1 MRRGPLTVAG
11 HAACRRAC
19 YDFADDAGG
28 TNACK
33 GFAYLPYETSQ
44 GECWAYFGG
53 DEIDGGGG
61 GERRARADRR
71 PLRVLLD
78 VADVAAR
85 LLHDLDDRRRARHR
99 PARVVD
105 PRPDHLRRR
114 HFHLLLQCL
123 LSFVFVLGC
132 GCGPAMWRR
141 TRPLTDAELV
151 ELKATV
157 ATAVA
162 SQAHMYDFS
171 MALHAA
177 WELDC
182 GEQRAAFDALRAE
195 WAAQT
200 PPRESNV
207 RQLFHGT
214 RMENAHGI
222 VTGGF
227 RLPRH
232 SGMFGK
238 GLYFADTP
246 LKSLQYTGISWG
258 WRYMLVCEVEL
269 GNSKTQRGAKD
280 VKKEDLERGWL
291 PSVMGQRSFQSVTAA
306 TGLGGVRVPEYVVY
320 DAAQAVPKYL
330 LAVSE
335 VRPSDPRALKPDG
348 DVKVGD
354 LTALIEMGFPEEAAK
369 AALRK
374 AKGDVSRAAE
384 TLARDAE
391 REVASTAAA
400 AAQSTLSRELAHLP
414 AAVRKLYT
422 EGVVMAQ
429 PGWLRES
436 RRRYKIDPSRACLVE
451 TGVNKG
457 RFKAH
462 YPLEMLCKIEADP
475 SDPATLQLALADG
488 LGKRKPLAL
497 SVEAYGGRSTGPQ
510 RAADQRDLMLETLLG
525 LRARLPSSATPDAEP
540 PSNYWADESR
550 HLARTPPSATDRQKP
565 LGMGRLGG
573 VAARVAHRPPRRRRP
588 RRLTVIRTAARAAAG
603 EVDAS
608 APCRR

>member
-1 MRRGPLTVAG
+1 MRSQKSVVLHEPFASPGDAAPKRKDGYQPLDGEPTPRHGFLLLALVATFVALLFLPEFRRGLGVLALLAVDRPGVHAAARRHALPAPHVRRHVLLAANNGALNWNTAAYLQALGAAVLALIGGPLIASIAHHRVLSFELPEASVAVPVVRVIGLSGFVGAGWCRDAAGDEPWMRRGPLTVAG

-53 DEIDGGGG
+53 DETTAVAAGSDGP
-61 GERRARADRR
+61 APIADRFECFSTSPTW
-71 PLRVLLD
+71 PLAFSTISMTVGGPVTVPLEWWTLGLTIF
-78 VADVAAR
+78 VAATSI
-85 LLHDLDDRRRARHR
+85 
-99 PARVVD
+99 
-105 PRPDHLRRR
+105 
-114 HFHLLLQCL
+114 FLLQCL

-280 VKKEDLERGWL
+280 DKKEDLERGWL
-291 PSVMGQRSFQSVTAA
+291 PTVMGQRSFQSVTAA

-320 DAAQAVPKYL
+320 DASQAVPKYL

-354 LTALIEMGFPEEAAK
+354 LKALIEMGFPEEAAK
-369 AALRK
+369 AALRRPR
-374 AKGDVSRAAE
+374 AMCRARPRRSRAMP
-384 TLARDAE
+384 
-391 REVASTAAA
+391 S
-400 AAQSTLSRELAHLP
+400 
-414 AAVRKLYT
+414 VR
-422 EGVVMAQ
+422 
-429 PGWLRES
+429 W
-436 RRRYKIDPSRACLVE
+436 
-451 TGVNKG
+451 
-457 RFKAH
+457 
-462 YPLEMLCKIEADP
+462 
-475 SDPATLQLALADG
+475 
-488 LGKRKPLAL
+488 
-497 SVEAYGGRSTGPQ
+497 
-510 RAADQRDLMLETLLG
+510 
-525 LRARLPSSATPDAEP
+525 
-540 PSNYWADESR
+540 
-550 HLARTPPSATDRQKP
+550 
-565 LGMGRLGG
+565 
-573 VAARVAHRPPRRRRP
+573 RPPRRRRRS
-588 RRLTVIRTAARAAAG
+588 RRSRA
-603 EVDAS
+603 S
-608 APCRR
+608 SRICRRRCGSCTLRVW